1 MALSLRYQTA
11 AQFAARLR
19 ARYRE
24 ATREEAARIA
34 TRILDWID
42 AGDIT
47 DAQVRTAFG
56 LTAQQYTTFKSRL
69 SALRD
74 AYRAVQTAAG
84 E

>member
-1 MALSLRYQTA
+1 MALRLRYQTA

-56 LTAQQYTTFKSRL
+56 LTAQQYTALKTRMT
-69 SALRD
+69 ALRD
-74 AYRAVQTAAG
+74 AYRAVQAAAG